1 MKNIIQIVILV
12 LIGTPI
18 FAERHSP
25 EFSAEIMGNGKLL
38 HVTDYEL
45 FTCNMRRFQRYWR
58 LKIIIFFHEIITV
71 NFSGNTNA
79 NKF

>member
-25 EFSAEIMGNGKLL
+25 EFWQKLWVMVNYYMSL
-38 HVTDYEL
+38 TTDFL
-45 FTCNMRRFQRYWR
+45 
-58 LKIIIFFHEIITV
+58 
-71 NFSGNTNA
+71 NA
-79 NKF
+79 ICADSKDTGD

>member
-38 HVTDYEL
+38 HVTDYGL
-45 FTCNMRRFQRYWR
+45 LHAIWWR
-58 LKIIIFFHEIITV
+58 NSCLHFCSF
-71 NFSGNTNA
+71 
-79 NKF
+79 